1 MGNDGKFIIY
11 INQRYYWDLNLIPVP
26 NEFEEPINR
35 CALVDSETKEE
46 IDAVNFDAEWLLPIF
61 SARSMIG
68 MKELAAKLKEIT
80 DKHKIEITPR
90 SQMPQDK
97 RIKTTE
103 KIEKRIVK

>member
-1 MGNDGKFIIY
+1 MAKSNFTIWVNEDIC
-11 INQRYYWDLNLIPVP
+11 WALDLTPSK
-26 NEFEEPINR
+26 NEFDEWCNR
-35 CALVDSETKEE
+35 CALIDNKTQQE
-46 IDAVNFDAEWLLPIF
+46 IDAINFDSEWLLPIF